1 MSGRDGGSSLSFFWR
16 FAILALALFM
26 NATLAVRLM
35 WGDQSVGE
43 WRNLKGLQNALFAEL
58 SGLDKRRAELSLEI
72 RLLQT
77 DPAYTEKIIR
87 QRLNYERN
95 DEILY
100 LFDDAGEENSPWT
113 GAGTDEHP
121 ECRAP

>member
-1 MSGRDGGSSLSFFWR
+1 MSGRDGGTSFSFLWR
-16 FAILALALFM
+16 FAILALALFL

-35 WGDQSVGE
+35 WGDQSVSE
-43 WRNLKGLQNALFAEL
+43 WRNLKGLQHALSAEL
-58 SGLDKRRAELSLEI
+58 AGLDKRRAEISLEI

-77 DPAYTEKIIR
+77 DPAYMEKVIR
-87 QRLNYERN
+87 QRLNYVRS

-100 LFDDAGEENSPWT
+100 LFDEAGEENSPWT

-121 ECRAP
+121 E

>member
-43 WRNLKGLQNALFAEL
+43 WRNLKGLHNALFAEL

-77 DPAYTEKIIR
+77 DPAYMEKIIR
-87 QRLNYERN
+87 QRLNYVRN

-121 ECRAP
+121 E

>member
-1 MSGRDGGSSLSFFWR
+1 MSGRTGGSPLSFFWR
-16 FAILALALFM
+16 FTILALALFM
-26 NATLAVRLM
+26 NVTLAVRLL
-35 WGDQSVGE
+35 WGDQSVSE
-43 WRNLKGLQNALFAEL
+43 WRNLKGLQNALNAEL
-58 SGLDKRRAELSLEI
+58 AGLDKRRADLSLEI

-77 DPAYTEKIIR
+77 DPAYMEKVIR
-87 QRLNYERN
+87 QRLNYVRS

-121 ECRAP
+121 E